1 MTTIMSVTS
10 ALCLNAVELV
20 DKMRTEIVIFIIA
33 ICFHAAL
40 FGGHR
45 VGASGKKRKSGEKL
59 SSDTPSNASPA
70 INATPVRNAAS
81 PRSASLIRAA
91 EKMVNA
97 GFSPA
102 DMASEIQ
109 VQLAAIKSTNDVSSL
124 AGMLEGIG
132 RGASADLLSA
142 VRITLSQREILCDAR
157 LGELLLRGYFAMGL
171 NSEFHETL
179 EEVEAAARKMDEAV
193 SPCIRVL
200 AMKAAVRTLDM
211 DQALERFRGLAGS
224 WDQTQSPFAIRGL
237 QQLVRLAS
245 QKNALPQLMKECS
258 EAGLVGESLNT
269 VVMEL
274 AHTGPASLCRDAE
287 SLVKG
292 SFKALSPAAIA
303 ALVTGY
309 GTLEDAER
317 VFKQVMASCSVT
329 PEVITAVMGIAT
341 GLREEGGNALVELV
355 LAKLPSN
362 PPPAVVAALIRFY
375 AGKKSAAKE
384 TPKNSR
390 TSSPDSNSKEQ
401 QVKEMAG
408 LSLEISQ
415 AVIDL
420 YESHF
425 AEVSLACDPGAE
437 RIVIDAALRCQ
448 RKDFV
453 SKTVAAMA
461 DNNRQQAMIKSLGAE
476 RRLQDAIMVFRACQ
490 DQNSSLYNAL
500 LDACVECKDTDAAE
514 QIMSEAV
521 KLGKA
526 DVVTYNT
533 LVKAHVRTGKL
544 KRAQNTMEVM
554 RSQGMPPNRVTFNE
568 LLDAAMGDRP
578 EGAWSVV
585 EKMQACGLKPNH
597 ITCSILLK
605 SVQPGAKSVNI
616 ERTME
621 VVDNMEDEMDDVLLS
636 SVVEACIRVG
646 RADLLMPRLKRQRSS
661 QKVQIRNAH
670 TYGSIIRAYGFVRDQ
685 EGVWDTWKEMR
696 MRRISPTS
704 VTLGCMVEALVT
716 NGDPDSGYD
725 LIREIQGEEKSRSV
739 INAVIYGTVLK
750 GFSHQKKFGRV
761 WAVYQEMLAE
771 KMEFSIVTYNTL
783 VDACARCGE
792 VGRVPTLLE
801 DMDRHNVEPNLITYS
816 AILKGYCQDGKLDK
830 AFELLASMRQT
841 TKFKPDEIMFNSL
854 LDGCAR
860 QGLWE
865 RGIALLEEM
874 EQVSIRPSN
883 FTLSI
888 LVKLASRSKRLDA
901 AFDLSAAI
909 ATKYRFKLN
918 VHVFSNLVH
927 ACVNHKDLPRAVGVL
942 ERMLRERVRPDVR
955 TYSLLLKGLIAAGQ
969 RREAGAILRAALGL
983 PEPHEQLAGFSP
995 SICKPEGGVPKA
1007 LVSEVLEGIV
1017 GPGGKDEV
1025 TAVRL
1030 LQDIKRQGMSVDPK
1044 VQLKLATRA
1053 SNMNVN

>member
-1 MTTIMSVTS
+1 
-10 ALCLNAVELV
+10 
-20 DKMRTEIVIFIIA
+20 
-33 ICFHAAL
+33 
-40 FGGHR
+40 
-45 VGASGKKRKSGEKL
+45 
-59 SSDTPSNASPA
+59 
-70 INATPVRNAAS
+70 
-81 PRSASLIRAA
+81 
-91 EKMVNA
+91 
-97 GFSPA
+97 
-102 DMASEIQ
+102 
-109 VQLAAIKSTNDVSSL
+109 
-124 AGMLEGIG
+124 LEGIG
-132 RGASADLLSA
+132 RGASADLLAA
-142 VRITLSQREILCDAR
+142 VRLTLRDRGLLCDAR

-171 NSEFHETL
+171 NTEFHECL
-179 EEVEAAARKMDEAV
+179 EEVETAARDMDMGV

-211 DQALERFRGLAGS
+211 EQALDRFHGLAGS
-224 WDQTQSPFAIRGL
+224 WKETQSPFAIRGL

-245 QKNALPQLMKECS
+245 QKNALPRLLKECS
-258 EAGLVGESLNT
+258 EAGLAGEALNT
-269 VVMEL
+269 VVIEL
-274 AHTGPASLCRDAE
+274 AHTGPSSICREAE
-287 SLVKG
+287 ALAKG
-292 SFKALSPAAIA
+292 SLKDLSPQATA
-303 ALVTGY
+303 ALVSGY

-317 VFKQVMASCSVT
+317 VFKLVVQSSAVT
-329 PEVITAVMGIAT
+329 PELITAVMSIAT
-341 GLREEGGNALVELV
+341 ALRDEGGNALVKLV
-355 LAKLPSN
+355 LAKLPAN
-362 PPPAVVAALIRFY
+362 PPSAVVAALIRFH
-375 AGKKSAAKE
+375 AGKKGPSSPKD

-390 TSSPDSNSKEQ
+390 TSSPDGEKITKAQDAVNDSAGHPDKSKDVQ
-401 QVKEMAG
+401 G
-408 LSLEISQ
+408 LSLEASKAI
-415 AVIDL
+415 IEL
-420 YESHF
+420 HEKHF
-425 AEVSLACDPGAE
+425 AGVSLACDPGAE
-437 RIVIDAALRCQ
+437 RIVIDAALRCE

-453 SKTVAAMA
+453 SKMVAAVA
-461 DNNRQQAMIKSLGAE
+461 DNNRQQAIIKSLGSE
-476 RRLQDAIMVFRACQ
+476 RRLQDAMTVFRACP
-490 DQNSSLYNAL
+490 DLNSSLYNAV
-500 LDACVECKDTDAAE
+500 LDACVECKDTEAAE

-521 KLGKA
+521 RLGKA

-554 RSQGMPPNRVTFNE
+554 RREGMPPNRVTFNE

-621 VVDNMEDEMDDVLLS
+621 VVDDMEDEMDDVLLS

-646 RADLLMPRLKRQRSS
+646 RADLLMPRLRRQKSA

-670 TYGSIIRAYGFVRDQ
+670 TYGSIIRAYGFVKDL
-685 EGVWDTWKEMR
+685 EGVWDTWREMR

-704 VTLGCMVEALVT
+704 VTLGCMVEALVS

-725 LIREIQGEEKSRSV
+725 LIHEIQAEEKSRSV

-761 WAVYQEMLAE
+761 WAVYQEMLVE
-771 KMEFSIVTYNTL
+771 KMDFSIVTYNTL

-792 VGRVPTLLE
+792 VSRVPTLLE
-801 DMDRHNVEPNLITYS
+801 DMDKHNVEPNLITYS

-865 RGIALLEEM
+865 RGISLLEEM
-874 EQVSIRPSN
+874 EQVGIKPSN

-909 ATKYRFKLN
+909 SSKYRFKLN

-927 ACVNHKDLPRAVGVL
+927 ACINHKDLPRATGVL

-955 TYSLLLKGLIAAGQ
+955 TYSLLLKGLIAAGE
-969 RREAGAILRAALGL
+969 RREAAGLLRVALGL
-983 PEPHEQLAGFSP
+983 PDAPQQFAGFSP
-995 SICKPEGGVPKA
+995 SLCKPDGGVPKA

-1017 GPGGKDEV
+1017 CPGAKDEV
-1025 TAVRL
+1025 VAVRL
-1030 LQDIKRQGMSVDPK
+1030 LQDIKRTGMTVDPK

-1053 SNMNVN
+1053 SNVN

>member
-1 MTTIMSVTS
+1 M
-10 ALCLNAVELV
+10 
-20 DKMRTEIVIFIIA
+20 
-33 ICFHAAL
+33 
-40 FGGHR
+40 
-45 VGASGKKRKSGEKL
+45 
-59 SSDTPSNASPA
+59 
-70 INATPVRNAAS
+70 
-81 PRSASLIRAA
+81 
-91 EKMVNA
+91 
-97 GFSPA
+97 
-102 DMASEIQ
+102 
-109 VQLAAIKSTNDVSSL
+109 
-124 AGMLEGIG
+124 
-132 RGASADLLSA
+132 
-142 VRITLSQREILCDAR
+142 
-157 LGELLLRGYFAMGL
+157 
-171 NSEFHETL
+171 
-179 EEVEAAARKMDEAV
+179 
-193 SPCIRVL
+193 
-200 AMKAAVRTLDM
+200 
-211 DQALERFRGLAGS
+211 QA
-224 WDQTQSPFAIRGL
+224 
-237 QQLVRLAS
+237 
-245 QKNALPQLMKECS
+245 
-258 EAGLVGESLNT
+258 
-269 VVMEL
+269 
-274 AHTGPASLCRDAE
+274 
-287 SLVKG
+287 
-292 SFKALSPAAIA
+292 
-303 ALVTGY
+303 
-309 GTLEDAER
+309 
-317 VFKQVMASCSVT
+317 
-329 PEVITAVMGIAT
+329 
-341 GLREEGGNALVELV
+341 
-355 LAKLPSN
+355 
-362 PPPAVVAALIRFY
+362 
-375 AGKKSAAKE
+375 KKSASSPKE
-384 TPKNSR
+384 SPKASR
-390 TSSPDSNSKEQ
+390 TSSPDSEKVNKTPQTLDASAVQADKMKDGQ
-401 QVKEMAG
+401 G
-408 LSLEISQ
+408 LSLETSRAI
-415 AVIDL
+415 IDL
-420 YESHF
+420 CENHF
-425 AEVSLACDPGAE
+425 AGVSLACDPGAE
-437 RIVIDAALRCQ
+437 RIVIDAALRCE

-453 SKTVAAMA
+453 TKTVSAMA
-461 DNNRQQAMIKSLGAE
+461 DNNRQQAIIKSLGSE
-476 RRLQDAIMVFRACQ
+476 RRLQDAMMVFGACP

-500 LDACVECKDTDAAE
+500 LDACVECKDTEAAE

-554 RSQGMPPNRVTFNE
+554 RREGMPPNRVTFNE

-621 VVDNMEDEMDDVLLS
+621 VVDDMEDEMDDVLLS

-646 RADLLMPRLKRQRSS
+646 RADLLMPRLRRQKSS

-670 TYGSIIRAYGFVRDQ
+670 TYGSIIRAYGFVRDL
-685 EGVWDTWKEMR
+685 EGVWDTWREMR

-725 LIREIQGEEKSRSV
+725 LIHEIQGEEKSRNV

-761 WAVYQEMLAE
+761 WAVYQEMLVE
-771 KMEFSIVTYNTL
+771 KMDFSIVTYNTL

-792 VGRVPTLLE
+792 VCRVPTLLE

-830 AFELLASMRQT
+830 AFELLESMRQT

-860 QGLWE
+860 QGLWD
-865 RGIALLEEM
+865 RGISLLEEM
-874 EQVSIRPSN
+874 EQVGIKPSN

-927 ACVNHKDLPRAVGVL
+927 ACVNHKDLPRATGVL

-955 TYSLLLKGLIAAGQ
+955 TYSLLLKGLIAAGE
-969 RREAGAILRAALGL
+969 RKEAAGVLRVALGL
-983 PEPHEQLAGFSP
+983 PDAHERLAGFSP
-995 SICKPEGGVPKA
+995 SICKPDGGVPKP

-1017 GPGGKDEV
+1017 GPNGKDEV
-1025 TAVRL
+1025 LAVRL
-1030 LQDIKRQGMSVDPK
+1030 LQDIKRIGMSVDPR
-1044 VQLKLATRA
+1044 VQLRLATRA
-1053 SNMNVN
+1053 SSVN

>member
-1 MTTIMSVTS
+1 
-10 ALCLNAVELV
+10 
-20 DKMRTEIVIFIIA
+20 
-33 ICFHAAL
+33 
-40 FGGHR
+40 
-45 VGASGKKRKSGEKL
+45 
-59 SSDTPSNASPA
+59 
-70 INATPVRNAAS
+70 
-81 PRSASLIRAA
+81 
-91 EKMVNA
+91 
-97 GFSPA
+97 
-102 DMASEIQ
+102 MASEILI
-109 VQLAAIKSTNDVSSL
+109 QLAAIKSTNEIASL

-142 VRITLSQREILCDAR
+142 VRITLRQRDLLCDAR

-171 NSEFHETL
+171 NAEFHEAL
-179 EEVEAAARKMDEAV
+179 EEVEVAADEMKVAV

-200 AMKAAVRTLDM
+200 AMKSAVRTLDM
-211 DQALERFRGLAGS
+211 DQALARFRGLAGS
-224 WDQTQSPFAIRGL
+224 WEDTQSPFAIRGL

-245 QKNALPQLMKECS
+245 QKEALPQFLKECS
-258 EAGLVGESLNT
+258 EAGLVGEALNT
-269 VVMEL
+269 VVIEL
-274 AHTGPASLCRDAE
+274 ANTGPASICRDAE
-287 SLVKG
+287 TLMKG
-292 SFKALSPAAIA
+292 SLSALSPAAIA
-303 ALVTGY
+303 ALVSGY

-317 VFKQVMASCSVT
+317 VFKHVMESSTVT
-329 PEVITAVMGIAT
+329 PELITAVMGIAT
-341 GLREEGGNALVELV
+341 ALRGDGGGALVELV
-355 LAKLPSN
+355 LAKLPAN

-375 AGKKSAAKE
+375 AGKTTAGSPKE
-384 TPKNSR
+384 TPQSSR
-390 TSSPDSNSKEQ
+390 TSSPDGDKNTKVVEGMTKDRRDSTI
-401 QVKEMAG
+401 VKEAMKASSIEADSLRTGKESQG
-408 LSLEISQ
+408 LSLEISK
-415 AVIDL
+415 AIIDV
-420 YESHF
+420 YENHF
-425 AEVSLACDPGAE
+425 ADVSLACDPGAE

-453 SKTVAAMA
+453 SKNVAAMA
-461 DNNRQQAMIKSLGAE
+461 DNNRQQAMIKSLGGE
-476 RRLQDAIMVFRACQ
+476 RRLQDAIMVFRACP

-500 LDACVECKDTDAAE
+500 LDACVECKDTEAAE
-514 QIMSEAV
+514 EIMSEAV

-533 LVKAHVRTGKL
+533 LVKAHVRSGKL
-544 KRAQNTMEVM
+544 KRAHHTMEVM
-554 RSQGMPPNRVTFNE
+554 RKEGMPPNRVTFNE

-621 VVDNMEDEMDDVLLS
+621 VVDDMEDDMDDVLLS

-646 RADLLMPRLKRQRSS
+646 RADLLMPRLRRQRSS

-670 TYGSIIRAYGFVRDQ
+670 TYGSIIRAYGFVRDL
-685 EGVWDTWKEMR
+685 EGVWDTWREMR

-725 LIREIQGEEKSRSV
+725 LIHEIQGEEKSKNV

-761 WAVYQEMLAE
+761 WAVYQEMLVQ
-771 KMEFSIVTYNTL
+771 KMDFSIVTFNTL
-783 VDACARCGE
+783 IDACARCGE
-792 VGRVPTLLE
+792 VCRVPILLE
-801 DMDRHNVEPNLITYS
+801 DMDKNNVEPNLITYS

-860 QGLWE
+860 QGLWD
-865 RGIALLEEM
+865 RGISLLEEM
-874 EQVSIRPSN
+874 EQVGIRPSN

-888 LVKLASRSKRLDA
+888 LVKLASRSRRLDA

-909 ATKYRFKLN
+909 STKYRFKLN

-927 ACVNHKDLPRAVGVL
+927 ACVNHKDLPRATAVL

-955 TYSLLLKGLIAAGQ
+955 TYSLLLKGLLAAGE
-969 RREAGAILRAALGL
+969 RREAAGILRAALGL
-983 PEPHEQLAGFSP
+983 PDAHPQLAGFSP
-995 SICKPEGGVPKA
+995 SVCKPDGGVPKP

-1025 TAVRL
+1025 VAVRL
-1030 LQDIKRQGMSVDPK
+1030 LQDMKRIGMSVDPK
-1044 VQLKLATRA
+1044 VQLRLATRA
-1053 SNMNVN
+1053 SNMN